1 MLIKDS
7 RWKAEPLD
15 IQDVMSFGSD
25 EQELTIAGYRGED
38 TLDIYCSDNKYITKI
53 MRRVDPKDIEVLTV
67 SKNGLITSIR
77 TKITKPQ
84 LSFRNKR

>member
-7 RWKAEPLD
+7 RWKAESLD
-15 IQDVMSFGSD
+15 IQDIMSFGSD
-25 EQELTIAGYRGED
+25 EQELTISGYRGED

-67 SKNGLITSIR
+67 SKTGLITSIR

>member
-1 MLIKDS
+1 MLIKDT

-15 IQDVMSFGSD
+15 IQDIMSFGSD
-25 EQELTIAGYRGED
+25 EQELTISGYRGED

-67 SKNGLITSIR
+67 SKTGLITSIR
-77 TKITKPQ
+77 AKITKPQ

>member
-1 MLIKDS
+1 MLINDT

-15 IQDVMSFGSD
+15 IQDVINFSSD
-25 EQELTIAGYRGED
+25 EQELTISGYRADG

-53 MRRVDPKDIEVLTV
+53 MKVVDPKDIEVLTV
-67 SKNGLITSIR
+67 SKSGNITSIR